1 VSAFATRH
9 LQNALAALGR
19 LSRQPVATAMTT
31 AVIGIALALPA
42 GLQVL
47 VQNGQALAGNWSDIR
62 DFSIYLKPGTGL
74 DAARALAASV
84 GDEASIAEV
93 RVIPADEAL
102 AGLRDDPG
110 FGEAL
115 QILKTNPLPHTLV
128 VSPKAEAAPD
138 DLARL
143 QETLQARPEVD
154 LVQLDTQWLARLA
167 ALLDLVR
174 RGVWIAAALLASAVV
189 VIVGNTIRLDIQN
202 RRQEIEVS
210 KLLGATDAF
219 VRRPFLYIG
228 FWYGALGGLL
238 ALLILGAGLLLLN
251 GPLSRLLALYGAA
264 FGGLGLPA
272 RTAVAVVGGGLLAG
286 MAGAWVAVGRHLR
299 AIEPRV

>member
-1 VSAFATRH
+1 MRLFFTRH

-19 LSRQPVATAMTT
+19 LARQPVATAMTT

-62 DFSIYLKPGTGL
+62 DFSIYLKPGTAL
-74 DAARALAASV
+74 EAARALAASLV
-84 GDEASIAEV
+84 DEPSIAEV

-102 AGLRDDPG
+102 AGLRDDPA
-110 FGEAL
+110 FGDAL
-115 QILKTNPLPHTLV
+115 RILKANPLPHTLV
-128 VSPKAEAAPD
+128 VSPKAEAPPD
-138 DLARL
+138 DLGRL
-143 QETLQARPEVD
+143 QETLEARPEVD

-228 FWYGALGGLL
+228 FWYGVLGGLL
-238 ALLILGAGLLLLN
+238 ALLVLGAGLVLLD
-251 GPLSRLLALYGAA
+251 GPLSRLLALYGAG
-264 FGGLGLPA
+264 FDGLGLPA
-272 RTAVAVVGGGLLAG
+272 RTAAAVLGGGLLAG
-286 MAGAWVAVGRHLR
+286 MVGAWVAVGRHLR